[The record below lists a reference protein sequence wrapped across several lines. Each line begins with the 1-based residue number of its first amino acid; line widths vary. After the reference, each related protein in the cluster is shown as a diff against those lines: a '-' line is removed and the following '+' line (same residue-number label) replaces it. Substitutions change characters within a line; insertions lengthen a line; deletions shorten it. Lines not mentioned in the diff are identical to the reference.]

1 MGLLLQSISE
11 EMSRLDAEQK
21 DKEDMRRQIEECIS
35 YQQSLAVEKELQS
48 RIDKVQFLLVNTMP
62 W

>member
-1 MGLLLQSISE
+1 VGLLLQSISE